1 MLCKFHLFTLSKNA
15 LLLEKKAPP
24 MPTLPET
31 AVEATLATEKGTRSM
46 VVVVVVAAAA
56 AAAGVRT
63 GMRWRYPGAG
73 KCIPRGGRESSSSSF
88 WRRNVELK
96 TFLKRSLSE

>member
-1 MLCKFHLFTLSKNA
+1 MSKNA

-56 AAAGVRT
+56 AGIRRPYGDALALSGRGQV
-63 GMRWRYPGAG
+63 YP
-73 KCIPRGGRESSSSSF
+73 
-88 WRRNVELK
+88 
-96 TFLKRSLSE
+96 

>member
-1 MLCKFHLFTLSKNA
+1 
-15 LLLEKKAPP
+15 

-46 VVVVVVAAAA
+46 VVVVVAA
-56 AAAGVRT
+56 AAAGVRRPY
-63 GMRWRYPGAG
+63 GVRGCVGAIPIPGE
-73 KCIPRGGRESSSSSF
+73 CIPRGGRESSSSSL

-96 TFLKRSLSE
+96 TFLKVLCRNKITLFN

>member
-1 MLCKFHLFTLSKNA
+1 
-15 LLLEKKAPP
+15 

-56 AAAGVRT
+56 AGIRRPYGDALALSGRGQV
-63 GMRWRYPGAG
+63 YP
-73 KCIPRGGRESSSSSF
+73 
-88 WRRNVELK
+88 
-96 TFLKRSLSE
+96 